1 MYEELRREFGQQG
14 LQNLD
19 LLDELWTTDPRNR
32 KLISGFLKD
41 RTLGEKHIH
50 AGQGDQLHQKL
61 RMYAAPPQNAPPL
74 LFMCDLA
81 NALICLR

>member
-61 RMYAAPPQNAPPL
+61 RMYAPHPPQKLHP
-74 LFMCDLA
+74 C
-81 NALICLR
+81 CLCAIWPMH